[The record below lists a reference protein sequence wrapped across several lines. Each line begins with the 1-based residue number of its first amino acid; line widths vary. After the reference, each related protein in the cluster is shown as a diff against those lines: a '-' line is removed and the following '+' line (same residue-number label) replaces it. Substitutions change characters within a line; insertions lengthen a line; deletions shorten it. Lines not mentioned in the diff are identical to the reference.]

1 MLTDFERVDFDIAK
15 IESWPYVKALKV
27 GSLDLSKIS
36 LLVENTNHLDAEIQK
51 FSSSQKSSDSLLK
64 RRNGITKH
72 LTKVL
77 TNKFRGSK
85 VSTFGSF
92 ESGLSLINGDID
104 LCLQFSG
111 EKPKKVLKK
120 IARML
125 NEDGMDNVKLI
136 TTAKV
141 PIVKF
146 IDSRSK
152 IPVDISIN
160 NSLAVHNTELLR
172 RYSALDSRVKPFII
186 SIKYWARNRGIS
198 DAAIGTFSSYAW
210 TLIAINYLQSLEH
223 EVLPNLLKKDD
234 SNTVNIDGTNYDIG
248 MFQNE
253 ELDFTTLNKSTVG
266 ELVSG
271 FFETLAKDWPWNNGV
286 ISVGSGKILTRK
298 EKNWV
303 AAKPYIS
310 DAIQDSEIKRL
321 GKFALPVEDPFDNK
335 HDLGRVL
342 DVEGVF
348 EIRDEVL
355 RAYQLISE
363 NTKWSII
370 TEIKY
375 PEITPDE
382 PKLDLF
388 EDLRNQEDDKT
399 KHDLKILYE
408 QLKEVEKSVSVRESE
423 RNDAIKMSKALR
435 RNAELAKEQSGLS
448 AELRPRRSKI
458 DELQSKR
465 DSSNNHYIPVHFIEE
480 ELSRVYSILTT
491 ENTSRVELSLEK
503 EKQMFSWFFE
513 LQSMYEHS
521 KLARKYHREFLK
533 LLEQQQHSIEHIKD
547 IRQEMIEIQSFGKF
561 TDFDDLAMKL
571 LKELNPL
578 KRERR
583 NLRREIGRLEAWL
596 RKQTH
601 FNSNKHSR
609 HKAKRKKFTNNRKV
623 DAVKS
628 KVVSGDS
635 FSLQD
640 LEVLLKNGGLSS
652 VNNNTKTKHKKGKNK
667 HKKNNH
673 SVTPQRGKRG
683 KSSKNQ

>member
-1 MLTDFERVDFDIAK
+1 MLADFERIDFDIGK
-15 IESWPYVKALKV
+15 IESWPFVTALKV

-36 LLVENTNHLDAEIQK
+36 LVVENTNHLDTEIKK
-51 FSSSQKSSDSLLK
+51 FATSQKTSDNLLK

-77 TNKFRGSK
+77 TNKFRGST
-85 VSTFGSF
+85 VTTFGSF

-104 LCLQFSG
+104 LCLQFNG

-146 IDSRSK
+146 IDRQSK

-172 RYSALDSRVKPFII
+172 RYSTLDSRVKPFII

-198 DAAIGTFSSYAW
+198 DAAMGTFSSYAW
-210 TLIAINYLQSLEH
+210 TLIAINYLQSLEQ

-234 SNTVNIDGTNYDIG
+234 SDTVDIEGTNYDIG
-248 MFQNE
+248 MFLNE
-253 ELDFTTLNKSTVG
+253 ELGFTTRNKSNIG
-266 ELVSG
+266 ELLSG
-271 FFETLAKDWPWNNGV
+271 FFEVLAKDWPWNNGV
-286 ISVGSGKILTRK
+286 ISVGSGKILSRK
-298 EKNWV
+298 EKNWL
-303 AAKPYIS
+303 ATKPYVS
-310 DAIQDSEIKRL
+310 DAIQDPEIKRL
-321 GKFALPVEDPFDNK
+321 GKFSLPVEDPFDNK
-335 HDLGRVL
+335 HDLSRVL

-348 EIRDEVL
+348 EIRDEVI
-355 RAYQLISE
+355 RAYQLISK
-363 NTKWSII
+363 NTDWSII

-375 PEITPDE
+375 PEITPNE

-388 EDLRNQEDDKT
+388 EDLRNQDDAKT
-399 KHDLKILYE
+399 RHDLGILYE
-408 QLKEVEKSVSVRESE
+408 QLKQVEKSVLVRESE

-448 AELRPRRSKI
+448 SELRPRRSKI

-491 ENTSRVELSLEK
+491 ENTNRVEMSLEK

-601 FNSNKHSR
+601 FNNNNHSR
-609 HKAKRKKFTNNRKV
+609 HKRKRKKSVDNHKV
-623 DAVKS
+623 NAVKS

-652 VNNNTKTKHKKGKNK
+652 VNKTKATHRKGKNK

-673 SVTPQRGKRG
+673 SVTPHRGKRG

>member
-1 MLTDFERVDFDIAK
+1 MLTDFERIDFDIGK
-15 IESWPYVKALKV
+15 IESWPYVTALKV

-36 LLVENTNHLDAEIQK
+36 LVVENTNHLDTEIKK
-51 FSSSQKSSDSLLK
+51 FVSSQNISDNLLK

-85 VSTFGSF
+85 VTTFGSF

-104 LCLQFSG
+104 LCLQFNG

-146 IDSRSK
+146 IDSQSK

-198 DAAIGTFSSYAW
+198 DAAMGTFSSYAW
-210 TLIAINYLQSLEH
+210 TLIAINYLQSLEQ
-223 EVLPNLLKKDD
+223 EVLPNLLKKDNID
-234 SNTVNIDGTNYDIG
+234 TVDIDGTNYDIG

-253 ELDFTTLNKSTVG
+253 ELGFTTRNKSTTG

-271 FFETLAKDWPWNNGV
+271 FFEVLAKDWPWNNGV
-286 ISVGSGKILTRK
+286 ISVGSGKILSRK

-303 AAKPYIS
+303 ATKPYIS
-310 DAIQDSEIKRL
+310 DAIQDSELKRL

-335 HDLGRVL
+335 HDLSRVL

-348 EIRDEVL
+348 EIRDEVI

-363 NTKWSII
+363 NTDWSII

-375 PEITPDE
+375 PEITPNE
-382 PKLDLF
+382 PNLDLF
-388 EDLRNQEDDKT
+388 EDLRNQDDDKT

-408 QLKEVEKSVSVRESE
+408 QLKEVEKSVLVRASE

-448 AELRPRRSKI
+448 SELRPRRSKI

-491 ENTSRVELSLEK
+491 ENTSRVELNLEK

-533 LLEQQQHSIEHIKD
+533 LLEQQQHSIEHIKN

-571 LKELNPL
+571 LRELNPL

-601 FNSNKHSR
+601 FNNNKRSK
-609 HKAKRKKFTNNRKV
+609 HKGKRKKFVDNHKV
-623 DAVKS
+623 NAVKS

-652 VNNNTKTKHKKGKNK
+652 VNKTKTTHRKGKNK

>member
-1 MLTDFERVDFDIAK
+1 MLADFEQIDFDVSK
-15 IESWPYVKALKV
+15 IESWPYVKALKL
-27 GSLDLSKIS
+27 GNLDLSKIN
-36 LLVENTNHLDAEIQK
+36 LIAENTKHLETELVK
-51 FSSSQKSSDSLLK
+51 FVSSQKVSEHLLK

-85 VSTFGSF
+85 VTTFGSF
-92 ESGLSLINGDID
+92 QSGLNLTNGDID
-104 LCLQFSG
+104 LCLQFNG

-146 IDSRSK
+146 IDNQSK

-172 RYSALDSRVKPFII
+172 RYSLIDSRVKPFII

-198 DAAIGTFSSYAW
+198 DASMGTFSSYAW
-210 TLIAINYLQSLEH
+210 TLIAINYLQSLEN
-223 EVLPNLLKKDD
+223 EVLPNVLKKDG
-234 SNTVNIDGTNYDIG
+234 SQIVEIDGTKYDIG
-248 MFQNE
+248 MYSDD
-253 ELDFTTLNKSTVG
+253 ELDFATQNQSTTG

-271 FFETLAKDWPWNNGV
+271 FFESLAKDWPWNNGV
-286 ISVGSGKILTRK
+286 ISVGSGKILARK

-303 AAKPYIS
+303 ATKPYIS
-310 DAIQDSEIKRL
+310 DAIQDSQIKRL
-321 GKFALPVEDPFDNK
+321 GKFSLPVEDPFDNK
-335 HDLGRVL
+335 HDLSRVL
-342 DVEGVF
+342 DVEGIF

-355 RAYQLISE
+355 RAYQMISE
-363 NTKWSII
+363 NTDWDTI

-375 PEITPDE
+375 PEMTPNE

-399 KHDLKILYE
+399 RQDLKILYE
-408 QLKEVEKSVSVRESE
+408 QLKVIENSVSVRESE
-423 RNDAIKMSKALR
+423 RSDAIKMSKALR

-448 AELRPRRSKI
+448 SELRPRRTKI
-458 DELQSKR
+458 DELKSKR

-491 ENTSRVELSLEK
+491 EATNRVELSLEK
-503 EKQMFSWFFE
+503 EKQMFAWFFE

-521 KLARKYHREFLK
+521 RMTRKYHREFLK

-601 FNSNKHSR
+601 FNNNKHPNR
-609 HKAKRKKFTNNRKV
+609 KGKRKKFVNTRKV
-623 DAVKS
+623 DDVKS

-652 VNNNTKTKHKKGKNK
+652 VNQSKTKTRKGKNK
-667 HKKNNH
+667 PKKNNY

>member
-1 MLTDFERVDFDIAK
+1 LSADFEQIDFDVSK
-15 IESWPYVKALKV
+15 IESWPYVKALKL
-27 GSLDLSKIS
+27 GNLDLSKIN
-36 LLVENTNHLDAEIQK
+36 LIAENTKHLETELVK
-51 FSSSQKSSDSLLK
+51 FVSSQKVSENLLK

-92 ESGLSLINGDID
+92 QSGLNLTNGDID
-104 LCLQFSG
+104 LCLQFNG

-146 IDSRSK
+146 IDSQSK

-172 RYSALDSRVKPFII
+172 RYSSIDSRVKPFII

-198 DAAIGTFSSYAW
+198 DASMGTFSSYAW
-210 TLIAINYLQSLEH
+210 TLIAINYLQSLENK
-223 EVLPNLLKKDD
+223 VLPNVLKKDG
-234 SNTVNIDGTNYDIG
+234 SQTVEIDGIKYDIG
-248 MFQNE
+248 MYSNN
-253 ELDFTTLNKSTVG
+253 ELDFVTQNHSTTG

-271 FFETLAKDWPWNNGV
+271 FFESLAKDWPWNNGV

-303 AAKPYIS
+303 ANKPYIS
-310 DAIQDSEIKRL
+310 DAIQDSQIKRL
-321 GKFALPVEDPFDNK
+321 GKFSLPVEDPFDNK
-335 HDLGRVL
+335 HDLSRVL
-342 DVEGVF
+342 DVEGIF

-363 NTKWSII
+363 NTDWDTI

-375 PEITPDE
+375 PEITPNE

-399 KHDLKILYE
+399 RQDLKILYE
-408 QLKEVEKSVSVRESE
+408 QLKVIENSVSLRESE
-423 RNDAIKMSKALR
+423 RSDAIKMSKALR

-448 AELRPRRSKI
+448 SELRPRRTKI

-491 ENTSRVELSLEK
+491 EATNRVELSLEK
-503 EKQMFSWFFE
+503 EKQLFSWFFE

-521 KLARKYHREFLK
+521 KMTRKYHREFVK

-601 FNSNKHSR
+601 FNNNKHPK
-609 HKAKRKKFTNNRKV
+609 HKVSRKKFVNNRKV
-623 DAVKS
+623 DDVKS

-652 VNNNTKTKHKKGKNK
+652 VNQSKTKTRKGKNK
-667 HKKNNH
+667 HKKNNY

>member
-1 MLTDFERVDFDIAK
+1 MLADFERIDFDVSK
-15 IESWPYVKALKV
+15 IESWPYVKALKI
-27 GSLDLSKIS
+27 GSLNLSKIN
-36 LLVENTNHLDAEIQK
+36 LIAENTKHLESELVK
-51 FSSSQKSSDSLLK
+51 FVSSQKVSENLLK

-85 VSTFGSF
+85 VTTFGSF
-92 ESGLSLINGDID
+92 QSGLNLTNGDID
-104 LCLQFSG
+104 LCLQFNG

-125 NEDGMDNVKLI
+125 SEDGMDNVKLI

-146 IDSRSK
+146 IDSQSK

-172 RYSALDSRVKPFII
+172 RYSSMDSRVKPFII

-198 DAAIGTFSSYAW
+198 DAAMGTFSSYAW
-210 TLIAINYLQSLEH
+210 TLIAINYLQSLEK
-223 EVLPNLLKKDD
+223 EVLPNVLKKDG
-234 SNTVNIDGTNYDIG
+234 SKTVDIDGTKYDIA
-248 MFQNE
+248 MYSDN
-253 ELDFTTLNKSTVG
+253 ELDFTTQNQSTTG
-266 ELVSG
+266 ELVGG
-271 FFETLAKDWPWNNGV
+271 FFESLAKDWPWNNGV
-286 ISVGSGKILTRK
+286 ISVGLGKILTRK

-303 AAKPYIS
+303 ATKPYIS

-321 GKFALPVEDPFDNK
+321 GKFSLPVEDPFDNK
-335 HDLGRVL
+335 HDLSRVL

-363 NTKWSII
+363 NADWDII

-375 PEITPDE
+375 PEITPNE

-388 EDLRNQEDDKT
+388 EDLRNQDDDKT

-408 QLKEVEKSVSVRESE
+408 QLKDIENSVSVRESE
-423 RNDAIKMSKALR
+423 RSDAIKMSKALR

-448 AELRPRRSKI
+448 SELRPRRTKI

-480 ELSRVYSILTT
+480 ELSRVYSVLTT
-491 ENTSRVELSLEK
+491 EAANRVELSLEK

-521 KLARKYHREFLK
+521 KLTRKYHREFLK
-533 LLEQQQHSIEHIKD
+533 LLEQQQQSIEHIKD

-583 NLRREIGRLEAWL
+583 SLRREIGRLEAWL

-601 FNSNKHSR
+601 FNNNKHSK
-609 HKAKRKKFTNNRKV
+609 HKGKRKKFVNNRKV
-623 DAVKS
+623 DDVKS

-640 LEVLLKNGGLSS
+640 LEVLLKHGGLGS
-652 VNNNTKTKHKKGKNK
+652 VNQSKTKPRKGKNK
-667 HKKNNH
+667 HKKNNY
-673 SVTPQRGKRG
+673 SITPQRGKRG

>member
-1 MLTDFERVDFDIAK
+1 MLADFEQIDFDVSK
-15 IESWPYVKALKV
+15 IESWPYVKALKL
-27 GSLDLSKIS
+27 GNLDLSKIN
-36 LLVENTNHLDAEIQK
+36 LIAENTKHLETELAK
-51 FSSSQKSSDSLLK
+51 FVSSQKVSENLLK

-92 ESGLSLINGDID
+92 QSGLNLTNGDID
-104 LCLQFSG
+104 LCLQFNG

-146 IDSRSK
+146 IDSQSK

-172 RYSALDSRVKPFII
+172 RYSSIDSRVKPFII

-198 DAAIGTFSSYAW
+198 DASLGTFSSYAW
-210 TLIAINYLQSLEH
+210 TLIGINYLQSLEN
-223 EVLPNLLKKDD
+223 EVLPNVLKKDG
-234 SNTVNIDGTNYDIG
+234 SQTVEIDGTKYDIG
-248 MFQNE
+248 MYSHD
-253 ELDFTTLNKSTVG
+253 ELDFVTQNHSTTG

-271 FFETLAKDWPWNNGV
+271 FFESLAKHWPWNNGV

-298 EKNWV
+298 EKNWI
-303 AAKPYIS
+303 ANKPYIS
-310 DAIQDSEIKRL
+310 DAIQDSQIKRL
-321 GKFALPVEDPFDNK
+321 GKFSLPVEDPFDNK
-335 HDLGRVL
+335 HDLSRVL
-342 DVEGVF
+342 DVEGIF

-363 NTKWSII
+363 NTDWDTI

-375 PEITPDE
+375 PEITPNE

-399 KHDLKILYE
+399 RQDLKILYE
-408 QLKEVEKSVSVRESE
+408 QLKVIENSVSVRESE
-423 RNDAIKMSKALR
+423 RSDAIKMSKALR

-448 AELRPRRSKI
+448 LELRPRRTKI

-491 ENTSRVELSLEK
+491 EATNRVELSLEK
-503 EKQMFSWFFE
+503 EKQLFSWFFE

-521 KLARKYHREFLK
+521 KMTRKYHREFVK

-561 TDFDDLAMKL
+561 TDFDELAMKL

-601 FNSNKHSR
+601 FNNNKHSKR
-609 HKAKRKKFTNNRKV
+609 KGSRKKFVNNRKV
-623 DAVKS
+623 DDVKS

-652 VNNNTKTKHKKGKNK
+652 VNQSKTKTRKGKNK
-667 HKKNNH
+667 HKKNNY

>member
-1 MLTDFERVDFDIAK
+1 MSADFEQIDFDVSK
-15 IESWPYVKALKV
+15 IESWPYVKALKL
-27 GSLDLSKIS
+27 GDLDLSTIN
-36 LLVENTNHLDAEIQK
+36 LIAENTKHLETELVK
-51 FSSSQKSSDSLLK
+51 FVSSQKVSENLLK

-92 ESGLSLINGDID
+92 QSGLNLTNGDID
-104 LCLQFSG
+104 LCLQFNG

-146 IDSRSK
+146 IDSQSK

-172 RYSALDSRVKPFII
+172 RYSSIDSRVKPFII

-198 DAAIGTFSSYAW
+198 DASMGTFSSYAW
-210 TLIAINYLQSLEH
+210 TLIAINYLQSLENK
-223 EVLPNLLKKDD
+223 VLPNVLKKDG
-234 SNTVNIDGTNYDIG
+234 SQTVEIDGIKYDIG
-248 MFQNE
+248 MYSNN
-253 ELDFTTLNKSTVG
+253 ELDFVTQNHSTTG

-271 FFETLAKDWPWNNGV
+271 FFESLAKDWPWNNGV

-303 AAKPYIS
+303 ANKPYIS
-310 DAIQDSEIKRL
+310 DAIQDSQIKRL
-321 GKFALPVEDPFDNK
+321 GKFSLPVEDPFDNK
-335 HDLGRVL
+335 HDLSRVL
-342 DVEGVF
+342 DVEGIF

-355 RAYQLISE
+355 RAYKLISE
-363 NTKWSII
+363 NTDWDTI

-375 PEITPDE
+375 PEITPNE

-399 KHDLKILYE
+399 RQDLKILYE
-408 QLKEVEKSVSVRESE
+408 QLKVIENSVSLRESE
-423 RNDAIKMSKALR
+423 RSDAIKMSKALR

-448 AELRPRRSKI
+448 SELRPRRTKI

-491 ENTSRVELSLEK
+491 EATNRVELSLEK
-503 EKQMFSWFFE
+503 EKQLFSWFFE

-521 KLARKYHREFLK
+521 KMTRKYHREFVK

-601 FNSNKHSR
+601 FNNNKHPK
-609 HKAKRKKFTNNRKV
+609 HKGSRKKFVNNRKV
-623 DAVKS
+623 DDVKS

-652 VNNNTKTKHKKGKNK
+652 VNQSKTKTRKGKNK
-667 HKKNNH
+667 HKKNNY

>member
-1 MLTDFERVDFDIAK
+1 LLADFEQIDFDVSK
-15 IESWPYVKALKV
+15 IESWPYVKALKL
-27 GSLDLSKIS
+27 GNLDLSKIN
-36 LLVENTNHLDAEIQK
+36 LIAENTKHLETELVK
-51 FSSSQKSSDSLLK
+51 FVSSQKVSEHLLK

-85 VSTFGSF
+85 VTTFGSF
-92 ESGLSLINGDID
+92 QSGLNLTNGDID
-104 LCLQFSG
+104 LCLQFNG

-146 IDSRSK
+146 IDNQSK

-172 RYSALDSRVKPFII
+172 RYSLIDSRVKPFII

-198 DAAIGTFSSYAW
+198 DASMGTFSSYAW
-210 TLIAINYLQSLEH
+210 TLIAINYLQSLEN
-223 EVLPNLLKKDD
+223 EVLPNVLKKDG
-234 SNTVNIDGTNYDIG
+234 SQIVEIDGTKYDIG
-248 MFQNE
+248 MYSDN
-253 ELDFTTLNKSTVG
+253 ELDFATQNQSTTG

-271 FFETLAKDWPWNNGV
+271 FFESLAKDWPWNNGV
-286 ISVGSGKILTRK
+286 ISVGSGKILARK

-303 AAKPYIS
+303 ATKPYIS
-310 DAIQDSEIKRL
+310 DAIQDSQIKRL
-321 GKFALPVEDPFDNK
+321 GKFSLPVEDPFDNK
-335 HDLGRVL
+335 HDLSRVL
-342 DVEGVF
+342 DVEGIF

-355 RAYQLISE
+355 RAYQMISE
-363 NTKWSII
+363 NTDWDTI

-375 PEITPDE
+375 PEMTPNE

-399 KHDLKILYE
+399 RQDLKILYE
-408 QLKEVEKSVSVRESE
+408 QLKVIENSVSVRESE
-423 RNDAIKMSKALR
+423 RSDAIKMSKALR

-448 AELRPRRSKI
+448 SELRPRRTKI

-491 ENTSRVELSLEK
+491 EATNRVELSLEK
-503 EKQMFSWFFE
+503 EKQMFAWFFE

-521 KLARKYHREFLK
+521 RMTRKYHREFLK

-601 FNSNKHSR
+601 FNNNKHPNR
-609 HKAKRKKFTNNRKV
+609 KGKRKKFVNTRKV
-623 DAVKS
+623 DDVKS

-652 VNNNTKTKHKKGKNK
+652 VNQSKTKTRKGKNK
-667 HKKNNH
+667 PKKNNY

>member
-1 MLTDFERVDFDIAK
+1 MLADFEQIDFDVSK
-15 IESWPYVKALKV
+15 IESWPYVKALKL
-27 GSLDLSKIS
+27 GNLDLSKIN
-36 LLVENTNHLDAEIQK
+36 LIAENTNHLETELVK
-51 FSSSQKSSDSLLK
+51 FVSSQKVSEHLLK

-85 VSTFGSF
+85 VTTFGSF
-92 ESGLSLINGDID
+92 QSGLNLTNGDID
-104 LCLQFSG
+104 LCLQFNG

-146 IDSRSK
+146 IDNQSK

-172 RYSALDSRVKPFII
+172 RYSLIDSRVKPFII

-198 DAAIGTFSSYAW
+198 DASMGTFSSYAW
-210 TLIAINYLQSLEH
+210 TLIAINYLQSLEN
-223 EVLPNLLKKDD
+223 EVLPNVLKKDG
-234 SNTVNIDGTNYDIG
+234 SQIVEIDGTKYDIG
-248 MFQNE
+248 MYSDN
-253 ELDFTTLNKSTVG
+253 ELDFATQNQSTTG

-271 FFETLAKDWPWNNGV
+271 FFESLAKDWPWNNGV
-286 ISVGSGKILTRK
+286 ISVGSGKILARK

-303 AAKPYIS
+303 ATKPYIS
-310 DAIQDSEIKRL
+310 DAIQDSQIKRL
-321 GKFALPVEDPFDNK
+321 GKFSLPVEDPFDNK
-335 HDLGRVL
+335 HDLSRVL
-342 DVEGVF
+342 DVEGIF

-355 RAYQLISE
+355 RAYQMISE
-363 NTKWSII
+363 NTDWDTI

-375 PEITPDE
+375 PEMTPNE

-399 KHDLKILYE
+399 RQDLKILYE
-408 QLKEVEKSVSVRESE
+408 QLKVIENSVSVRESE
-423 RNDAIKMSKALR
+423 RSDAIKMSKALR

-448 AELRPRRSKI
+448 SELRPRRTKI

-491 ENTSRVELSLEK
+491 EATNRVELSLEK
-503 EKQMFSWFFE
+503 EKQMFAWFFE

-521 KLARKYHREFLK
+521 RITRKYHREFLK

-601 FNSNKHSR
+601 FNNNKHPNR
-609 HKAKRKKFTNNRKV
+609 KGKRKKFVNTRKV
-623 DAVKS
+623 DDVKS

-652 VNNNTKTKHKKGKNK
+652 VNQSKTKTRKGKNK
-667 HKKNNH
+667 PKKNNY

>member
-1 MLTDFERVDFDIAK
+1 MLADFEQIDFDVSK
-15 IESWPYVKALKV
+15 IESWPYVKSLKL
-27 GSLDLSKIS
+27 GNLDLSKINLIAENAKHLETE
-36 LLVENTNHLDAEIQK
+36 LLK
-51 FSSSQKSSDSLLK
+51 FVSSQKVSEHLLK

-85 VSTFGSF
+85 VTTFGSF
-92 ESGLSLINGDID
+92 QSGLNLTNGDID
-104 LCLQFSG
+104 LCLQFNG

-146 IDSRSK
+146 IDNQSK

-172 RYSALDSRVKPFII
+172 RYSLIDSRVKPFII

-198 DAAIGTFSSYAW
+198 DASMGTFSSYAW
-210 TLIAINYLQSLEH
+210 TLIAINYLQSLEN
-223 EVLPNLLKKDD
+223 EVLPNVLKKDG
-234 SNTVNIDGTNYDIG
+234 SQIVEIDGTKYDIG
-248 MFQNE
+248 MYSDN
-253 ELDFTTLNKSTVG
+253 ELDFATQNQSTTG

-271 FFETLAKDWPWNNGV
+271 FFESLAKDWPWNNGV
-286 ISVGSGKILTRK
+286 ISVGSGKILARK

-303 AAKPYIS
+303 ATKPYIS
-310 DAIQDSEIKRL
+310 DAIQDSQIKRL
-321 GKFALPVEDPFDNK
+321 GKFSLPVEDPFDNK
-335 HDLGRVL
+335 HDLSRVL
-342 DVEGVF
+342 DVEGIF

-355 RAYQLISE
+355 RAYQMISE
-363 NTKWSII
+363 NTDWDTI

-375 PEITPDE
+375 PEMTPNE

-399 KHDLKILYE
+399 RQDLKILYE
-408 QLKEVEKSVSVRESE
+408 QLKVIENSVSVRESE
-423 RNDAIKMSKALR
+423 RSDAIKMSKALR

-448 AELRPRRSKI
+448 SELRPRRTKI

-491 ENTSRVELSLEK
+491 EATNRVELSLEK
-503 EKQMFSWFFE
+503 EKQMFAWFFE

-521 KLARKYHREFLK
+521 RMTRKYHREFLK

-601 FNSNKHSR
+601 FNNNKHPNR
-609 HKAKRKKFTNNRKV
+609 KGKRKKFLNTRKV
-623 DAVKS
+623 DDVKS

-652 VNNNTKTKHKKGKNK
+652 VNQSKTKTRKGKNK
-667 HKKNNH
+667 PKKNNY

>member
-1 MLTDFERVDFDIAK
+1 MLADFEQIDFDVSK
-15 IESWPYVKALKV
+15 IESWPYVKALKL
-27 GSLDLSKIS
+27 GNLDLSKIN
-36 LLVENTNHLDAEIQK
+36 LIAENTKHLETELVK
-51 FSSSQKSSDSLLK
+51 FVSSQKVSEHLLK

-85 VSTFGSF
+85 VTTFGSF
-92 ESGLSLINGDID
+92 QSGLNLTNGDID
-104 LCLQFSG
+104 LCLQFNG

-146 IDSRSK
+146 IDNQSK

-172 RYSALDSRVKPFII
+172 RYSLIDSRVKPFII

-198 DAAIGTFSSYAW
+198 DASMGTFSSYAW
-210 TLIAINYLQSLEH
+210 TLIAINYLQSLEN
-223 EVLPNLLKKDD
+223 EVLPNVLKKDG
-234 SNTVNIDGTNYDIG
+234 SQIVEIDGTKYDIG
-248 MFQNE
+248 MYSDN
-253 ELDFTTLNKSTVG
+253 ELDFATQNQSTTG

-271 FFETLAKDWPWNNGV
+271 FFESLAKDWPWNNGV
-286 ISVGSGKILTRK
+286 ISVGSGKILARK

-303 AAKPYIS
+303 ATKPYIS
-310 DAIQDSEIKRL
+310 DAIQDSQIKRL
-321 GKFALPVEDPFDNK
+321 GKFSLPVEDPFDNK
-335 HDLGRVL
+335 HDLSRVL
-342 DVEGVF
+342 DVEGIF

-355 RAYQLISE
+355 RAYQMISE
-363 NTKWSII
+363 NTDWDTI

-375 PEITPDE
+375 PEMTPNE

-399 KHDLKILYE
+399 RQDLKILYE
-408 QLKEVEKSVSVRESE
+408 QLKVIENSVSVRESE
-423 RNDAIKMSKALR
+423 RSDAIKMSKALR

-448 AELRPRRSKI
+448 SELRPRRTKI

-491 ENTSRVELSLEK
+491 EATNRVELSLEK
-503 EKQMFSWFFE
+503 EKQMFAWFFE

-521 KLARKYHREFLK
+521 RMTRKYHREFLK

-601 FNSNKHSR
+601 FNNNKHPNR
-609 HKAKRKKFTNNRKV
+609 KGKRKKFVNTRKV
-623 DAVKS
+623 DDVKS

-652 VNNNTKTKHKKGKNK
+652 VNQSKTKTRKGKNK
-667 HKKNNH
+667 PKKNNY

>member
-1 MLTDFERVDFDIAK
+1 MLADFERIDFDIGK
-15 IESWPYVKALKV
+15 IESWPFVTALKV

-36 LLVENTNHLDAEIQK
+36 LVVENTNHLDTEIKK
-51 FSSSQKSSDSLLK
+51 FATSQKTSDNLLK

-77 TNKFRGSK
+77 TNKFRGST
-85 VSTFGSF
+85 VTTFGSF

-104 LCLQFSG
+104 LCLQFNG

-146 IDSRSK
+146 IDRQSK

-172 RYSALDSRVKPFII
+172 RYSTLDSRVKPFII

-198 DAAIGTFSSYAW
+198 DAAMGTFSSYAW
-210 TLIAINYLQSLEH
+210 TLIAINYLQSLEQ

-234 SNTVNIDGTNYDIG
+234 SDTVDIEGTNYDIG
-248 MFQNE
+248 MFLNE
-253 ELDFTTLNKSTVG
+253 ELGFTTRNKSNIG
-266 ELVSG
+266 ELLSG
-271 FFETLAKDWPWNNGV
+271 FFEVLAKDWPWNNGV
-286 ISVGSGKILTRK
+286 ISVGSGKILSRK
-298 EKNWV
+298 EKNWL
-303 AAKPYIS
+303 ATKPYVS
-310 DAIQDSEIKRL
+310 DAIQDPEIKRL
-321 GKFALPVEDPFDNK
+321 GKFSLPVEDPFDNK
-335 HDLGRVL
+335 HDLSRVL

-348 EIRDEVL
+348 EIRDEVI
-355 RAYQLISE
+355 RAYQLISK
-363 NTKWSII
+363 NTDWSII

-375 PEITPDE
+375 PEITPNE

-388 EDLRNQEDDKT
+388 EDLRNQDDAKT
-399 KHDLKILYE
+399 RHDLGILYE
-408 QLKEVEKSVSVRESE
+408 QLKQVEKSVLVRESE

-448 AELRPRRSKI
+448 SELRPRRSKI

-491 ENTSRVELSLEK
+491 ENTNRVEMSLEK

-601 FNSNKHSR
+601 FNNNKHSR
-609 HKAKRKKFTNNRKV
+609 HKRKRKKSVDNHKV
-623 DAVKS
+623 NAVKS

-652 VNNNTKTKHKKGKNK
+652 VNKTKATHRKGKNK

-673 SVTPQRGKRG
+673 SVTPHRGKRG

>member
-1 MLTDFERVDFDIAK
+1 
-15 IESWPYVKALKV
+15 LKL
-27 GSLDLSKIS
+27 GNLDLSKINLIAENAKHLETE
-36 LLVENTNHLDAEIQK
+36 LLK
-51 FSSSQKSSDSLLK
+51 FVSSQKVSEHLLK

-85 VSTFGSF
+85 VTTFGSF
-92 ESGLSLINGDID
+92 QSGLNLTNGDID
-104 LCLQFSG
+104 LCLQFNG

-146 IDSRSK
+146 IDNQSK

-172 RYSALDSRVKPFII
+172 RYSLIDSRVKPFII

-198 DAAIGTFSSYAW
+198 DASMGTFSSYAW
-210 TLIAINYLQSLEH
+210 TLIAINYLQSLEN
-223 EVLPNLLKKDD
+223 EVLPNVLKKDG
-234 SNTVNIDGTNYDIG
+234 SQIVEIDGTKYDIG
-248 MFQNE
+248 MYSDN
-253 ELDFTTLNKSTVG
+253 ELDFATQNQSTTG

-271 FFETLAKDWPWNNGV
+271 FFESLAKDWPWNNGV
-286 ISVGSGKILTRK
+286 ISVGSGKILARK

-303 AAKPYIS
+303 ATKPYIS
-310 DAIQDSEIKRL
+310 DAIQDSQIKRL
-321 GKFALPVEDPFDNK
+321 GKFSLPVEDPFDNK
-335 HDLGRVL
+335 HDLSRVL
-342 DVEGVF
+342 DVEGIF

-355 RAYQLISE
+355 RAYQMISE
-363 NTKWSII
+363 NTDWDTI

-375 PEITPDE
+375 PEITPNE

-388 EDLRNQEDDKT
+388 EDLRNQEDDKIR
-399 KHDLKILYE
+399 HDLKILYE
-408 QLKEVEKSVSVRESE
+408 QLKVIENSVSVRESE
-423 RNDAIKMSKALR
+423 RSDAIKMSKALR

-448 AELRPRRSKI
+448 SELRPRRTKI

-491 ENTSRVELSLEK
+491 EATNRVELSLEK
-503 EKQMFSWFFE
+503 EKQMFAWFFE

-521 KLARKYHREFLK
+521 RMTRKYHREFLK

-583 NLRREIGRLEAWL
+583 NLRREIGRIEAWL

-601 FNSNKHSR
+601 FNNNKHPNR
-609 HKAKRKKFTNNRKV
+609 KGKRKKFVNTRKV
-623 DAVKS
+623 DDVKS

-652 VNNNTKTKHKKGKNK
+652 VNQSKTKARKGKNK
-667 HKKNNH
+667 HKKNNY

>member
-1 MLTDFERVDFDIAK
+1 MLADFEQIDFDVSK
-15 IESWPYVKALKV
+15 IESWPYVKSLKL
-27 GSLDLSKIS
+27 GNLDLSKINLIAENAKHLETE
-36 LLVENTNHLDAEIQK
+36 LLK
-51 FSSSQKSSDSLLK
+51 FVSSQKVSEHLLK

-85 VSTFGSF
+85 VTTFGSF
-92 ESGLSLINGDID
+92 QSGLNLTNGDID
-104 LCLQFSG
+104 LCLQFNG

-146 IDSRSK
+146 IDNQSK

-172 RYSALDSRVKPFII
+172 RYSLIDSRVKPFII

-198 DAAIGTFSSYAW
+198 DASMGTFSSYAW
-210 TLIAINYLQSLEH
+210 TLIAINYLQSLEN
-223 EVLPNLLKKDD
+223 EVLPNVLKKDG
-234 SNTVNIDGTNYDIG
+234 SQIVEIDGTKYDIG
-248 MFQNE
+248 MYSDN
-253 ELDFTTLNKSTVG
+253 ELDFATQNQSTTG

-271 FFETLAKDWPWNNGV
+271 FFESLAKDWPWNNGV
-286 ISVGSGKILTRK
+286 ISVGSGKILARK

-303 AAKPYIS
+303 ATKPYIS
-310 DAIQDSEIKRL
+310 DAIQDSQIKRL
-321 GKFALPVEDPFDNK
+321 GKFSLPVEDPFDNK
-335 HDLGRVL
+335 HDLSRVL
-342 DVEGVF
+342 DVEGIF

-355 RAYQLISE
+355 RAYQMISE
-363 NTKWSII
+363 NTDWDTI

-375 PEITPDE
+375 PEMTPNE

-399 KHDLKILYE
+399 RQDLKILYE
-408 QLKEVEKSVSVRESE
+408 QLKVIENSVSVRESE
-423 RNDAIKMSKALR
+423 RSDAIKMSKALR

-448 AELRPRRSKI
+448 SELRPRRTKI

-491 ENTSRVELSLEK
+491 EATNRVELSLEK
-503 EKQMFSWFFE
+503 EKQMFAWFFE

-521 KLARKYHREFLK
+521 RMTRKYHREFLK

-547 IRQEMIEIQSFGKF
+547 IRQEMIEIQSFGEF

-601 FNSNKHSR
+601 FNNNKHPNR
-609 HKAKRKKFTNNRKV
+609 KGKRKKFVNTRKV
-623 DAVKS
+623 DDVKS

-652 VNNNTKTKHKKGKNK
+652 VNQSKTKTRKGKNK
-667 HKKNNH
+667 PKKNNY

>member
-1 MLTDFERVDFDIAK
+1 M
-15 IESWPYVKALKV
+15 
-27 GSLDLSKIS
+27 
-36 LLVENTNHLDAEIQK
+36 
-51 FSSSQKSSDSLLK
+51 
-64 RRNGITKH
+64 
-72 LTKVL
+72 
-77 TNKFRGSK
+77 
-85 VSTFGSF
+85 
-92 ESGLSLINGDID
+92 
-104 LCLQFSG
+104 
-111 EKPKKVLKK
+111 
-120 IARML
+120 
-125 NEDGMDNVKLI
+125 
-136 TTAKV
+136 
-141 PIVKF
+141 
-146 IDSRSK
+146 
-152 IPVDISIN
+152 
-160 NSLAVHNTELLR
+160 
-172 RYSALDSRVKPFII
+172 
-186 SIKYWARNRGIS
+186 
-198 DAAIGTFSSYAW
+198 
-210 TLIAINYLQSLEH
+210 
-223 EVLPNLLKKDD
+223 EVLPNVLKKDG
-234 SNTVNIDGTNYDIG
+234 SQTVEIDGTKYDIG
-248 MFQNE
+248 MYSDN
-253 ELDFTTLNKSTVG
+253 ELDFVSQNQSSTG

-271 FFETLAKDWPWNNGV
+271 FFESLAKHWPWNNGV

-298 EKNWV
+298 EKNWI
-303 AAKPYIS
+303 ANKPYIS

-321 GKFALPVEDPFDNK
+321 GKFSLPVEDPFDNK
-335 HDLGRVL
+335 HDLSRVL
-342 DVEGVF
+342 DVEGIF

-363 NTKWSII
+363 NTDWDTI

-375 PEITPDE
+375 PEITPNE

-399 KHDLKILYE
+399 RQDLKILYE
-408 QLKEVEKSVSVRESE
+408 QLKVIENSVSVRESE
-423 RNDAIKMSKALR
+423 RSDAIKMSKALR

-448 AELRPRRSKI
+448 SELRPRRNKI

-491 ENTSRVELSLEK
+491 EATNRVELSLEK

-521 KLARKYHREFLK
+521 KMTRKYHREFLK

-601 FNSNKHSR
+601 FNNNKHSKR
-609 HKAKRKKFTNNRKV
+609 KGSRKKFVNNRKV
-623 DAVKS
+623 DDVKS

-652 VNNNTKTKHKKGKNK
+652 VNQSKRKPRKGKTKHKK
-667 HKKNNH
+667 NNY

>member
-1 MLTDFERVDFDIAK
+1 MLADFEQIDFDVSK
-15 IESWPYVKALKV
+15 IESWPYVKSLKL
-27 GSLDLSKIS
+27 GNLDLSKINLIAENAKHLETE
-36 LLVENTNHLDAEIQK
+36 LLK
-51 FSSSQKSSDSLLK
+51 FVSSQKVSEHLLK

-85 VSTFGSF
+85 VTTFGSF
-92 ESGLSLINGDID
+92 QSGLNLTNGDID
-104 LCLQFSG
+104 LCLQFNG

-146 IDSRSK
+146 IDNQSK

-172 RYSALDSRVKPFII
+172 RYSLIDSRVKPFII

-198 DAAIGTFSSYAW
+198 DASMGTFSSYAW
-210 TLIAINYLQSLEH
+210 TLIAINYLQSLEN
-223 EVLPNLLKKDD
+223 EVLPNVLKKDG
-234 SNTVNIDGTNYDIG
+234 SQIVEIDGTKYDIG
-248 MFQNE
+248 MYSDN
-253 ELDFTTLNKSTVG
+253 ELDFATQNQSTTG

-271 FFETLAKDWPWNNGV
+271 FFESLAKDWPWNNGV
-286 ISVGSGKILTRK
+286 ISVGSGKILARK

-303 AAKPYIS
+303 ATKPYIS
-310 DAIQDSEIKRL
+310 DAIQDSQIKRL
-321 GKFALPVEDPFDNK
+321 GKFSLPVEDPFDNK
-335 HDLGRVL
+335 HDLSRVL
-342 DVEGVF
+342 DVEGIF

-355 RAYQLISE
+355 RAYQMISE
-363 NTKWSII
+363 NTDWDTI

-375 PEITPDE
+375 PEITPNE

-388 EDLRNQEDDKT
+388 EDLRNQEDDKIR
-399 KHDLKILYE
+399 HDLKILYE
-408 QLKEVEKSVSVRESE
+408 QLNVIENSVSVRESE
-423 RNDAIKMSKALR
+423 RSDAIKMSKALR

-448 AELRPRRSKI
+448 SELRPRRTKI

-491 ENTSRVELSLEK
+491 EATNRVELSLEK
-503 EKQMFSWFFE
+503 EKQMFAWFFE

-521 KLARKYHREFLK
+521 RMTRKYHREFLK

-583 NLRREIGRLEAWL
+583 NLRREIGRIEAWL

-601 FNSNKHSR
+601 FNNNKHPNR
-609 HKAKRKKFTNNRKV
+609 KGKRKKFVNTRKV
-623 DAVKS
+623 DDVKS

-652 VNNNTKTKHKKGKNK
+652 VNQSKTKARKVKNK
-667 HKKNNH
+667 HKKNNY

>member
-1 MLTDFERVDFDIAK
+1 MLADFEQIDFDVSK
-15 IESWPYVKALKV
+15 IESWPYVKALKL
-27 GSLDLSKIS
+27 GNLDLSKIN
-36 LLVENTNHLDAEIQK
+36 LIAENTKHLETELVK
-51 FSSSQKSSDSLLK
+51 FVSSQKVSEHLLK

-85 VSTFGSF
+85 VTTFGSF
-92 ESGLSLINGDID
+92 QSGLNLTNGDID
-104 LCLQFSG
+104 LCLQFNG

-146 IDSRSK
+146 IDNQSK

-172 RYSALDSRVKPFII
+172 RYSSIDSRVKPFII

-198 DAAIGTFSSYAW
+198 DASMGTFSSYAW
-210 TLIAINYLQSLEH
+210 TLIAINYLQSLEN
-223 EVLPNLLKKDD
+223 EVLPNVLKKDG
-234 SNTVNIDGTNYDIG
+234 SQIVEIDGTKYDIG
-248 MFQNE
+248 MYSDN
-253 ELDFTTLNKSTVG
+253 ELDFATQNQSTTG

-271 FFETLAKDWPWNNGV
+271 FFESLAKDWPWNNGV
-286 ISVGSGKILTRK
+286 ISVGSGKILARK

-303 AAKPYIS
+303 ATKPYIS
-310 DAIQDSEIKRL
+310 DAIQDSQIKRL
-321 GKFALPVEDPFDNK
+321 GKFSLPVEDPFDNK
-335 HDLGRVL
+335 HDLSRVL
-342 DVEGVF
+342 DVEGIF

-355 RAYQLISE
+355 RAYQMISE
-363 NTKWSII
+363 NTDWDTI

-375 PEITPDE
+375 PEITPNE

-388 EDLRNQEDDKT
+388 EDLRNQEDDKIR
-399 KHDLKILYE
+399 HDLKILYE
-408 QLKEVEKSVSVRESE
+408 QLKVIENSVSVRESE
-423 RNDAIKMSKALR
+423 RSDAIKMSKALR

-448 AELRPRRSKI
+448 SELRPRRTKI

-491 ENTSRVELSLEK
+491 EATNRVELSLEK
-503 EKQMFSWFFE
+503 EKQMFAWFFE

-521 KLARKYHREFLK
+521 RMTRKYHREFLK

-601 FNSNKHSR
+601 FNNNKHPNR
-609 HKAKRKKFTNNRKV
+609 KGKRKKFLNTRKV
-623 DAVKS
+623 DDVKS

-652 VNNNTKTKHKKGKNK
+652 VNQSKTKTRKGKNK
-667 HKKNNH
+667 PKKNNY

>member
-1 MLTDFERVDFDIAK
+1 MLTDFERINFDIAK
-15 IESWPYVKALKV
+15 IESWPYVTALKT
-27 GSLDLSKIS
+27 GSSDLSKII
-36 LLVENTNHLDAEIQK
+36 LTPENTKHLEAEILKFVATQK
-51 FSSSQKSSDSLLK
+51 TSENLLK

-85 VSTFGSF
+85 LTTFGSF
-92 ESGLSLINGDID
+92 ESGLNLINGDID
-104 LCLQFSG
+104 LCLQFNG

-146 IDSRSK
+146 IDSQSK

-160 NSLAVHNTELLR
+160 NSLAVYNTELLR
-172 RYSALDSRVKPFII
+172 RYSTMDPRVRPFII
-186 SIKYWARNRGIS
+186 SIKHWARNRGIS
-198 DAAIGTFSSYAW
+198 DAAMGTFSSYAW
-210 TLIAINYLQSLEH
+210 TLIAINYLQSLDQ
-223 EVLPNLLKKDD
+223 EVLPNLLKKDGSD
-234 SNTVNIDGTNYDIG
+234 TVTIDGTKYDIG
-248 MFQNE
+248 MHSHK
-253 ELDFTTLNKSTVG
+253 ELNYYSKNQRNTG
-266 ELVSG
+266 ELLSH
-271 FFETLAKDWPWNNGV
+271 FFETMAKDWPWNNGV

-303 AAKPYIS
+303 AIKPYVS

-321 GKFALPVEDPFDNK
+321 GKFSLPVEDPFDNK

-363 NTKWSII
+363 SANWEII
-370 TEIKY
+370 SEIKY
-375 PEITPDE
+375 PEMTPNE
-382 PKLDLF
+382 PQLDLF
-388 EDLRNQEDDKT
+388 EDLRNQDDDKT
-399 KHDLKILYE
+399 KRDLESLYA
-408 QLKEVEKSVSVRESE
+408 QLKEIEKSVSVRESE
-423 RNDAIKMSKALR
+423 RNEAIKMSKALR
-435 RNAELAKEQSGLS
+435 RNSELAKEQTHLS
-448 AELRPRRSKI
+448 SELRPRRSKI

-480 ELSRVYSILTT
+480 EISRVYSMLTT
-491 ENTSRVELSLEK
+491 ESLNRVEMNLEK

-521 KLARKYHREFLK
+521 KLTRKYHREFLK
-533 LLEQQQHSIEHIKD
+533 LLEQQQQSIEHIKD
-547 IRQEMIEIQSFGKF
+547 IRQEMIDIQSFGKF

-601 FNSNKHSR
+601 FNNNKNSR
-609 HKAKRKKFTNNRKV
+609 NKGKRRKFVNNRKV
-623 DAVKS
+623 NDVKS

-652 VNNNTKTKHKKGKNK
+652 VNQPKGKSGK
-667 HKKNNH
+667 SKRKPKKNNH

>member
-1 MLTDFERVDFDIAK
+1 LLADFEQIDFDVSK
-15 IESWPYVKALKV
+15 IESWPYVKALKL
-27 GSLDLSKIS
+27 GNLDLSKIN
-36 LLVENTNHLDAEIQK
+36 LIAENTKHLETELVK
-51 FSSSQKSSDSLLK
+51 FVSSQKVSEHLLK

-85 VSTFGSF
+85 VTTFGSF
-92 ESGLSLINGDID
+92 QSGLNLTNGDID
-104 LCLQFSG
+104 LCLQFNG

-146 IDSRSK
+146 IDNQSK

-172 RYSALDSRVKPFII
+172 RYSLIDSRVKPFII

-198 DAAIGTFSSYAW
+198 DASMGTFSSYAW
-210 TLIAINYLQSLEH
+210 TLIAINYLQSLEN
-223 EVLPNLLKKDD
+223 EVLPNVLKKDG
-234 SNTVNIDGTNYDIG
+234 SQIVEIDGTKYDIG
-248 MFQNE
+248 MYSDD
-253 ELDFTTLNKSTVG
+253 ELDFATQNQSTTG

-271 FFETLAKDWPWNNGV
+271 FFESLAKDWPWNNGV
-286 ISVGSGKILTRK
+286 ISVGSGKILARK

-303 AAKPYIS
+303 ATKPYIS
-310 DAIQDSEIKRL
+310 DAIQDSQIKRL
-321 GKFALPVEDPFDNK
+321 GRFSLPVEDPFDNK
-335 HDLGRVL
+335 HDLSRVL
-342 DVEGVF
+342 DVEGIF

-355 RAYQLISE
+355 RAYQMISE
-363 NTKWSII
+363 NTDWDTI

-375 PEITPDE
+375 PEMTPNE

-399 KHDLKILYE
+399 RQDLKILYE
-408 QLKEVEKSVSVRESE
+408 QLKVIENSVSVRESE
-423 RNDAIKMSKALR
+423 RSDAIKMSKALR

-448 AELRPRRSKI
+448 SELRPRRTKI

-491 ENTSRVELSLEK
+491 EATNRVELSLEK
-503 EKQMFSWFFE
+503 EKQMFAWFFE

-521 KLARKYHREFLK
+521 RMTRKYHREFLK

-601 FNSNKHSR
+601 FNNNKHPNR
-609 HKAKRKKFTNNRKV
+609 KGKRKKFVNTRKV
-623 DAVKS
+623 DDVKS

-652 VNNNTKTKHKKGKNK
+652 VNQSKTKTRKGKNK
-667 HKKNNH
+667 PKKNNY

>member
-1 MLTDFERVDFDIAK
+1 MLTDFERINFDIGK
-15 IESWPYVKALKV
+15 IESWPYVTALKV

-36 LLVENTNHLDAEIQK
+36 YVVENTNHLDTEINK
-51 FSSSQKSSDSLLK
+51 FVSSQNTSDNLLK
-64 RRNGITKH
+64 RRNGIIKH

-85 VSTFGSF
+85 VTTFGSF

-104 LCLQFSG
+104 LCLQFNG

-146 IDSRSK
+146 IDSQSK

-186 SIKYWARNRGIS
+186 SIKYWARSRGIS
-198 DAAIGTFSSYAW
+198 DAAMGTFSSYAW
-210 TLIAINYLQSLEH
+210 TLIAINYLQSLEQK
-223 EVLPNLLKKDD
+223 VLPNLLKKDD
-234 SNTVNIDGTNYDIG
+234 SDTVDIDGTNYDIG
-248 MFQNE
+248 MFLNE
-253 ELDFTTLNKSTVG
+253 ELSFTTQNKSNIG
-266 ELVSG
+266 ELLSG
-271 FFETLAKDWPWNNGV
+271 FFEVLAKDWPWNNGV

-303 AAKPYIS
+303 ATKPYIS

-335 HDLGRVL
+335 HDLSRVL

-348 EIRDEVL
+348 EIRDEVI

-363 NTKWSII
+363 NTDWSII
-370 TEIKY
+370 TETKY
-375 PEITPDE
+375 PEITPNE
-382 PKLDLF
+382 PTLDLF
-388 EDLRNQEDDKT
+388 EDLRNQDDDKT
-399 KHDLKILYE
+399 KQDLKILYE
-408 QLKEVEKSVSVRESE
+408 QLKEIEKSVLVRESE
-423 RNDAIKMSKALR
+423 RNEAIKMSKALR
-435 RNAELAKEQSGLS
+435 RNAELAKEQAGLS
-448 AELRPRRSKI
+448 SELRPRRSKI

-491 ENTSRVELSLEK
+491 ETTNRVELSLEK

-601 FNSNKHSR
+601 FKNNKHSR
-609 HKAKRKKFTNNRKV
+609 HKGKRKKFVDNHKV
-623 DAVKS
+623 NAVKS

-635 FSLQD
+635 FSSTSCWDNTNFHHKSKL
-640 LEVLLKNGGLSS
+640 VLKLNLR
-652 VNNNTKTKHKKGKNK
+652 VIIVII
-667 HKKNNH
+667 NH
-673 SVTPQRGKRG
+673 LVQYFSPFI
-683 KSSKNQ
+683 

>member
-1 MLTDFERVDFDIAK
+1 MLADFEQIDFDVSK
-15 IESWPYVKALKV
+15 IESWPYVKALKL
-27 GSLDLSKIS
+27 GNLDLSKIN
-36 LLVENTNHLDAEIQK
+36 LIAENTKHLETELVK
-51 FSSSQKSSDSLLK
+51 FVSSQKVSENLLK

-92 ESGLSLINGDID
+92 QSGLNLTNGDID
-104 LCLQFSG
+104 LCLQFNG

-146 IDSRSK
+146 IDSQSK

-172 RYSALDSRVKPFII
+172 RYSSIDSRVKPFII

-198 DAAIGTFSSYAW
+198 DASMGTFSSYAW
-210 TLIAINYLQSLEH
+210 TLIAINYLQSLENK
-223 EVLPNLLKKDD
+223 VLPNVLKKDG
-234 SNTVNIDGTNYDIG
+234 SQTVEIDGIKYDIG
-248 MFQNE
+248 MYSNN
-253 ELDFTTLNKSTVG
+253 ELDFVTQNHSTTG

-271 FFETLAKDWPWNNGV
+271 FFESLAKDWPWNNGV

-303 AAKPYIS
+303 ANKPYIS
-310 DAIQDSEIKRL
+310 DAIQDSQIKRL
-321 GKFALPVEDPFDNK
+321 GKFSLPVEDPFDNK
-335 HDLGRVL
+335 HDLSRVL
-342 DVEGVF
+342 DVEGIF

-363 NTKWSII
+363 NTDWDTI

-375 PEITPDE
+375 PEITPNE

-399 KHDLKILYE
+399 RQDLKILYE
-408 QLKEVEKSVSVRESE
+408 QLKVIENSVSLRESE
-423 RNDAIKMSKALR
+423 RSDAIKMSKALR

-448 AELRPRRSKI
+448 SELRPRRTKI

-491 ENTSRVELSLEK
+491 EATNRVELSLEK
-503 EKQMFSWFFE
+503 EKQLFSWFFE

-521 KLARKYHREFLK
+521 KMTRKYHREFVK

-601 FNSNKHSR
+601 FNNNKHPK
-609 HKAKRKKFTNNRKV
+609 HKGSRKKFVNNRKV
-623 DAVKS
+623 DDVKS

-652 VNNNTKTKHKKGKNK
+652 VNQSKTKTRKGKNK
-667 HKKNNH
+667 HKKNNY

>member
-1 MLTDFERVDFDIAK
+1 LLADFERIDFDIGK
-15 IESWPYVKALKV
+15 IESWPYVTALKV

-36 LLVENTNHLDAEIQK
+36 LVVENTNHLDTEIKK
-51 FSSSQKSSDSLLK
+51 FVSSQNISDNLLK

-85 VSTFGSF
+85 VTTFGSF

-104 LCLQFSG
+104 LCLQFNG

-146 IDSRSK
+146 IDRQSK

-198 DAAIGTFSSYAW
+198 DAAMGTFSSYAW
-210 TLIAINYLQSLEH
+210 TLIAINYLQSLEQ
-223 EVLPNLLKKDD
+223 EVLPNLLKKDNMD
-234 SNTVNIDGTNYDIG
+234 TVDIDGTNYDIG

-253 ELDFTTLNKSTVG
+253 ELGFTTRNKSNNG

-271 FFETLAKDWPWNNGV
+271 FFEVLAKDWPWNNGV

-303 AAKPYIS
+303 ATKPYIS
-310 DAIQDSEIKRL
+310 DAIQDSELKRL

-335 HDLGRVL
+335 HDLSRVL

-348 EIRDEVL
+348 EIRDEVI

-363 NTKWSII
+363 NTDWSII

-375 PEITPDE
+375 PEITPNE

-388 EDLRNQEDDKT
+388 EDLRNQDDDKT

-408 QLKEVEKSVSVRESE
+408 QLKEVEKSVLVRESE

-448 AELRPRRSKI
+448 SELRPRRSKI

-491 ENTSRVELSLEK
+491 ENTNRVELNLEK

-601 FNSNKHSR
+601 VKNNKHSR
-609 HKAKRKKFTNNRKV
+609 HKGKRKKFVDNHKV
-623 DAVKS
+623 NAVKS

-652 VNNNTKTKHKKGKNK
+652 VNKTKTTHRKGKNK
-667 HKKNNH
+667 HKK
-673 SVTPQRGKRG
+673 K
-683 KSSKNQ
+683 